1 MADRI
6 AVMMDGELLQ
16 VDTPSHVYAD
26 PVNIRVAE
34 FIGSPKIN
42 ILPAQVDGRGQVSV
56 GGRVMPGLYSGARGG
71 KIQIGV
77 RPEATNLGDID
88 DHGLPCRIVYRE
100 NLGYEAFFHVELNIG
115 VLVIVR
121 MDAAALDRF
130 YKGDEATV
138 NLDTSKA
145 ILFDVS
151 GARLNNEIER
161 ADK

>member
-1 MADRI
+1 M
-6 AVMMDGELLQ
+6 
-16 VDTPSHVYAD
+16 PY
-26 PVNIRVAE
+26 RVSRE
-34 FIGSPKIN
+34 P
-42 ILPAQVDGRGQVSV
+42 
-56 GGRVMPGLYSGARGG
+56 
-71 KIQIGV
+71 GV
-77 RPEATNLGDID
+77 RSL
-88 DHGLPCRIVYRE
+88 
-100 NLGYEAFFHVELNIG
+100 FHVELNIG